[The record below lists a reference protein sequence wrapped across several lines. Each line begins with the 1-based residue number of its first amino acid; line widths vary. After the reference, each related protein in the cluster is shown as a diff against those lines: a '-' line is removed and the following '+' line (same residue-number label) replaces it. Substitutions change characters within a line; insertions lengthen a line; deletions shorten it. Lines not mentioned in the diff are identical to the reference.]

1 MSPALEFGQKVR
13 AEDGTIGTVTCV
25 YEDGGFDIA
34 YEDSDITHTDADG
47 NTEVTEHIEE
57 DPKEAR
63 RRENI
68 ALGRHPLFVPI
79 MEAPKDGFDWVRS
92 SQSPWRARPSGLTT
106 CPSICARRRKV

>member
-34 YEDSDITHTDADG
+34 YEDGDITHTDADG

-68 ALGRHPLFVPI
+68 ALGRHPLFVPL
-79 MEAPKDGFDWVRS
+79 MEAPKNASTMVERSVR
-92 SQSPWRARPSGLTT
+92 QAQGPAL
-106 CPSICARRRKV
+106 